1 MELFRED
8 GCLTDAGLC
17 ALREGKLDELGRLE
31 AAEHLAYCDGCM
43 DRYTALLTADV
54 LETPPRSVRGTV
66 MTAIWVKLMQNT
78 YGRIAVA
85 GVAAVLALSMW
96 RSGGTGAGLGLPCR
110 LPCDVVRRIHLPS
123 AGRDGRPRRCAAR
136 QARAGA
142 LPEVFR
148 RAEKSAA
155 RPKGRWGRDAHRPI
169 LRM

>member
-8 GCLTDAGLC
+8 GCLTDEGLC

-96 RSGGTGAGLGLPCR
+96 RSGALEQALDSRAAFRVMSSGASISQALDEMDARGDALP
-110 LPCDVVRRIHLPS
+110 
-123 AGRDGRPRRCAAR
+123 G

-148 RAEKSAA
+148 RAEKPAA